1 MTEAEKKKL
10 RAKAAKLSRPKP
22 RELPS
27 GMWRCEKMV
36 DGVRISEVGPDPE
49 ELHAKVNA
57 IAAGLIEKNKG
68 VSSKTFEQA
77 YNDYIGGTDNIFS
90 PSTLLGYKRIKEN
103 HLKDICQMK
112 MDCITQD
119 VVQAKVNRLAKKRA
133 PKTVENIYG
142 LITAV
147 YYSVYPHR
155 KLQIKLP
162 QEEKKEI
169 EIPTEEEIKK
179 ITDACKGTKYE
190 LPILLAMHLGLR
202 ASEICGL
209 KWSAYDGERIYIDR
223 AVVAGIDG
231 LAEKVTKS
239 TSGKRVLYVPARI
252 KELIDASP
260 RSNEHIVQV
269 SGQAMYKGFS
279 RICEKNGIRHYRFH
293 DLRHV
298 FASVS
303 ISAGVP
309 TEYIIK
315 DLGHKGDRMLRA
327 VYGHMM
333 ESQRKENSRLR
344 EQYYEN
350 LRTNF
355 AQKTDDT

>member
-1 MTEAEKKKL
+1 MTEAERKKM
-10 RAKAAKLSRPKP
+10 RAKAAKLSNPKP
-22 RELPS
+22 IELPS
-27 GMWRCEKMV
+27 GMWRCQKMI

-49 ELHAKVNA
+49 MVHAKVNA
-57 IAAGLIEKNKG
+57 IAAGLIEKKKG

-77 YNDYIGGTDNIFS
+77 YNDYVGGTDNIFS

-103 HLKDICQMK
+103 HLKDICTMR
-112 MDCITQD
+112 MDSITQD
-119 VVQAKVNRLAKKRA
+119 VVQSKVNRLAKKLS

-147 YYSVYPHR
+147 YYSVYPNR

-162 QEEKKEI
+162 QEVKKEI

-190 LPILLAMHLGLR
+190 LPILLAMQLGLR
-202 ASEICGL
+202 SSEICGL
-209 KWSAYDGERIYIDR
+209 KWSAYDGERLSIER

-260 RSNEHIVQV
+260 RINDYIVQV
-269 SGQAMYKGFS
+269 TGQAMYKGFS
-279 RICEKNGIRHYRFH
+279 RICENNGIRHYRFH

-315 DLGHKGDRMLRA
+315 DMGHKGDRMLRA

-350 LRTNF
+350 LHTNCT
-355 AQKTDDT
+355 QKTDGT

>member
-1 MTEAEKKKL
+1 MTEAEKKKM
-10 RAKAAKLSRPKP
+10 RAKAAKLTNPKP

-36 DGVRISEVGPDPE
+36 KGFRISEVGADPE
-49 ELHAKVNA
+49 AVHAKVNA
-57 IAAGLIEKNKG
+57 IASGIIEREKG
-68 VSSKTFEQA
+68 VTKKTFEQA
-77 YNDYIGGTDNIFS
+77 YTEYVSNTDNIFS
-90 PSTLLGYKRIKEN
+90 PSTILGYNRIKKN
-103 HLKDICQMK
+103 HLQDICSMK
-112 MDCITQD
+112 MEDITQD
-119 VVQAKVNRLAKKRA
+119 VIQSKVNKLAKTKS

-147 YYSVYPHR
+147 YYTVFPSR
-155 KLQIKLP
+155 KLQVKLP

-169 EIPTEEEIKK
+169 KIPNEQEIQK
-179 ITDACKGTKYE
+179 ITESCRGTRYE
-190 LPILLAMHLGLR
+190 LPILLAMYLGLR

-209 KWSAYDGERIYIDR
+209 KWSAYDGEKIYIDR
-223 AVVAGIDG
+223 AVVAGADG
-231 LAEKVTKS
+231 PVEKVTKS
-239 TSGKRVLYVPARI
+239 TSGKRVLYVPQRVKEIIDETPRI
-252 KELIDASP
+252 ND
-260 RSNEHIVQV
+260 HIVQM

-279 RICEKNGIRHYRFH
+279 RLCEKNGIQHYRFH

-327 VYGHMM
+327 VYGHIM
-333 ESQRKENSRLR
+333 EAQRKENSKRR
-344 EQYYEN
+344 EAYYEE
-350 LRTNF
+350 LRTNY
-355 AQKTDDT
+355 AQEKPDA